1 MSYYI
6 LPKKNIEINID
17 VSFVDE
23 DFFFMPII
31 SNSLFYYLNDMYT
44 QYEKIKSNELINLNK
59 IVNPYEF
66 IHSNVPNTQLSVS
79 KIKAFSNTFYIYIEI
94 INMLNLIDFF
104 DTININTISYG
115 KNSTSVMECLNLLRE
130 DYDDIKLE
138 FKEIDNTPLKK
149 DLLFNVHFLSYDI
162 NNNDYDNIN
171 SHTISLMHILYN
183 ILCYQSPNGVSIIKI
198 YNIFYKPILDILYI
212 LTSMYEKIYII
223 KPNVSN
229 VISNEKFI
237 VCKNYIYNEN
247 KYLLYENYL
256 KNLSNI
262 FLKKS
267 IIKSIINY
275 DLPSYFLNKIEEAN
289 IIIGNQQ
296 IEYFNYLFS
305 LYNSKNKIEKSEIL
319 KKNNIHKCIQWCEKF
334 KIPNNKFIEKL
345 NIFMNLPYICNNSNN
360 NNDNKNNKNN
370 NELITCKY
378 DNFVITI
385 NKI

>member
-1 MSYYI
+1 
-6 LPKKNIEINID
+6 
-17 VSFVDE
+17 
-23 DFFFMPII
+23 
-31 SNSLFYYLNDMYT
+31 
-44 QYEKIKSNELINLNK
+44 
-59 IVNPYEF
+59 
-66 IHSNVPNTQLSVS
+66 
-79 KIKAFSNTFYIYIEI
+79 
-94 INMLNLIDFF
+94 
-104 DTININTISYG
+104 
-115 KNSTSVMECLNLLRE
+115 
-130 DYDDIKLE
+130 
-138 FKEIDNTPLKK
+138 
-149 DLLFNVHFLSYDI
+149 
-162 NNNDYDNIN
+162 
-171 SHTISLMHILYN
+171 
-183 ILCYQSPNGVSIIKI
+183 
-198 YNIFYKPILDILYI
+198 
-212 LTSMYEKIYII
+212 MYEKIYII